1 MSADPSKMRQQ
12 IARAFD
18 GLDRLLTTLLRSAP
32 MAPGSLYLLRRKCG
46 KPSCRCARGSLHAS
60 WVLTRS
66 EAGQQR
72 LYSVPAAQR
81 AQLRSW
87 TAEYRRYQRARA
99 QWVKRTASLLSQM
112 DALAEQRVLGW
123 PAAKNQ
129 PPKS

>member
-1 MSADPSKMRQQ
+1 MSADLSKMRQQ

-18 GLDRLLTTLLRSAP
+18 GLDRLLTTLLRTTP

-46 KPSCRCARGSLHAS
+46 KPSCRCARGSLHES

-72 LYSVPAAQR
+72 LYSVPGTQR

-87 TAEYRRYQRARA
+87 TAEYRRYQRTRPH
-99 QWVKRTASLLSQM
+99 WVKRTARLLVQIE
-112 DALAEQRVLGW
+112 AL
-123 PAAKNQ
+123 
-129 PPKS
+129 